1 MTLPGPSL
9 TPDTIVAWIGDVFA
23 RRGAEEYLGEVVTI
37 GEHMLQGA
45 AIAEQDGQ
53 PDEIVA
59 AALLHDIGHFTSELG
74 TFSMDD
80 TEDRF
85 HEAAGAQ
92 LLEPWFP
99 EAVVECVRHHVAA
112 KRYLC
117 FARPEYFKAL
127 SPASVHS
134 LKLQGG
140 PMNAKEAQAF
150 AQNPHLEA
158 ILQVRFLDEA
168 GKRKD
173 FETSGFDHYAPL
185 LQRLVDQHT
194 KV

>member
-1 MTLPGPSL
+1 MTASTPAL
-9 TPDTIVAWIGDVFA
+9 TRDNIVDFIGDVFA
-23 RRGAEEYLGEVVTI
+23 RRGAEEYLGEDVTI

-59 AALLHDIGHFTSELG
+59 AALLHDIGHFTSEFG

-80 TEDRF
+80 TEDRY
-85 HEAAGAQ
+85 HEQAGAR
-92 LLEPWFP
+92 LLEPFFP
-99 EAVVECVRHHVAA
+99 ESVVECVRHHVAA

-117 FARPEYFKAL
+117 FARPEYFSAL

-140 PMNAKEAQAF
+140 PMTAQEAGAF
-150 AQNPHLEA
+150 AQNPHLDA

-173 FETSGFDHYAPL
+173 FTTPGFDHHAPL
-185 LQRLVDQHT
+185 LQRLVNSHT
-194 KV
+194 KG